1 MVRGLLWSAAAL
13 SGANGL
19 GMRTAWADDEAPTG
33 FGDVVAQAQALAER
47 EFGDRPPAGPGE
59 LAELTY
65 DQYHDIRFRREHA
78 LWVEQG
84 LGFEVDLFH
93 PGFRFMR
100 PVEVYDVDGT
110 GGHPV
115 TLSPEMFDYGPRVT
129 PPASDTDLAF
139 TGFRARAPINAP
151 DRLDEFAVFQG
162 GTRFRAVGSGQRYGV
177 SARGLAINTADAD
190 GEEFPD
196 FTAFWLIRPVQGD
209 STMTVL
215 ALMDSPS
222 IAGAY
227 RFQIRPGEST
237 VIDVDT
243 VLFPRR
249 QVAKIGL
256 GPLTSMFLYDASA
269 RAGYDDFRTA
279 VHNSDGLQM
288 LTGNGERIFRPLAN
302 PSRLQISAFQDTN
315 PRGFGLVQRNRH
327 FADFQDLDS
336 RFDLRPSTWVEPVG
350 EWGPGS
356 VVLVEIPTDA
366 ETNDNIVAYWRP
378 SAPFEPGSRTDLSY
392 RLHYCSTPPDNV
404 PLARVAATRGGRGG
418 DGRRRLFV
426 IDFVGLPAIER
437 MPRAEVSQSNG
448 VILNVMAEPNPVDGS
463 YRVSFEVDPGDESLV
478 ELRVVLVGDAGPV
491 SETWLYRW
499 TSA

>member
-1 MVRGLLWSAAAL
+1 MRGLLWSAAAV
-13 SGANGL
+13 SGAHGF
-19 GMRTAWADDEAPTG
+19 GIRAAWADDEPPTG
-33 FGDVVAQAQALAER
+33 FGDVVEQARVLAER
-47 EFGDRPPAGPGE
+47 EFATPPPAGPGD
-59 LAELTY
+59 LAELSY
-65 DQYHDIRFRREHA
+65 EQYHDIRFRREHA
-78 LWVEQG
+78 LWVGQG

-100 PVEVYDVDGT
+100 PVDIYNVDEAGA
-110 GGHPV
+110 HPV
-115 TLSPEMFDYGPRVT
+115 ALAPEMFDYGPRVT
-129 PPASDTDLAF
+129 PPAPDSDLAF
-139 TGFRARAPINAP
+139 TGFRARYPINAP

-162 GTRFRAVGSGQRYGV
+162 GTRFRGVGSGQRYGV
-177 SARGLAINTADAD
+177 SARGLALNTADAE

-196 FTAFWLIRPVQGD
+196 FTAFWLMKPVQGD

-222 IAGAY
+222 LSGAY
-227 RFQIRPGEST
+227 RFQIRPGEAT

-249 QVAKIGL
+249 QLTKVGL

-269 RAGYDDFRTA
+269 RVGYDDFRTA

-315 PRGFGLVQRNRH
+315 PRGFGLVQRNRR
-327 FADFQDLDS
+327 FADFQDLEA
-336 RFDLRPSTWVEPVG
+336 RFDLRPSTWVEPIG
-350 EWGPGS
+350 DWGPGA
-356 VVLVEIPTDA
+356 VILVEIPTEA

-378 SAPFEPGSRTDLSY
+378 STPFEPGSRTELSY

-426 IDFVGLPAIER
+426 IDFVGLPAAER

>member
-1 MVRGLLWSAAAL
+1 MT
-13 SGANGL
+13 
-19 GMRTAWADDEAPTG
+19 MRAAWASETG
-33 FGDVVAQAQALAER
+33 PAGTPASFEDVVGQAQTLA
-47 EFGDRPPAGPGE
+47 GQDYKARPAAGPGD
-59 LAELTY
+59 LAELSY
-65 DQYHDIRFRREHA
+65 EQYQDIRFRREHA
-78 LWVEQG
+78 LWIGQE

-100 PVEVYDVDGT
+100 PVDIYNVNETGT
-110 GGHPV
+110 HPV
-115 TLSPEMFDYGPRVT
+115 ALAPEMFDYGPRVNA
-129 PPASDTDLAF
+129 PSAPEGLSF
-139 TGFRARAPINAP
+139 TGFRARYPLNAP
-151 DRLDEFAVFQG
+151 DRIDEFAVFQG

-177 SARGLAINTADAD
+177 SARGLAIATADAE

-196 FTAFWLIRPVQGD
+196 FTAFWLMKPVQGD

-222 IAGAY
+222 ITGAY

-243 VLFPRR
+243 ALFPRR
-249 QVAKIGL
+249 QVTKIGL
-256 GPLTSMFLYDASA
+256 GPLTSMFLYDSSS
-269 RAGYDDFRTA
+269 RAGYDDFRTS

-302 PSRLQISAFQDTN
+302 PSRLQLSAFLDTN
-315 PRGFGLVQRNRH
+315 PRGFGLVQRSRR
-327 FADFQDLDS
+327 FSDFQDMDA

-350 EWGPGS
+350 EWGTGS
-356 VVLVEIPTDA
+356 VVLVEIPTEA

-378 SAPFEPGSRTDLSY
+378 SAPFEPGTRTDLSY
-392 RLHYCSTPPDNV
+392 RMHFCSTPPDNV

-426 IDFVGLPAIER
+426 LDFVGLPASER
-437 MPRAEVSQSNG
+437 MPHAEVSQSNG
-448 VILNVMAEPNPVDGS
+448 VILNVTTRPNPVDGS
-463 YRVSFEVDPGDESLV
+463 YRLSFEVDPGDESLV
-478 ELRVVLVGDAGPV
+478 ELRALLVGDSGPV

>member
-1 MVRGLLWSAAAL
+1 MTGVQGSGL
-13 SGANGL
+13 
-19 GMRTAWADDEAPTG
+19 RPVWADDEPPTSFDDIVG
-33 FGDVVAQAQALAER
+33 QARALAER
-47 EFGDRPPAGPGE
+47 DFANPPQAGPDD
-59 LAELTY
+59 LAGLSYE
-65 DQYHDIRFRREHA
+65 QYHDIRFRREHA

-100 PVEVYDVDGT
+100 PVDMFDVDESGV
-110 GGHPV
+110 HP
-115 TLSPEMFDYGPRVT
+115 LSLAPDMFDYGPRVT
-129 PPASDTDLAF
+129 PPASDADLAF
-139 TGFRARAPINAP
+139 TGFRVRAPLNAP

-162 GTRFRAVGSGQRYGV
+162 GTRFRAVGSGQTYGV
-177 SARGLAINTADAD
+177 SARGLAINTADAE

-196 FTAFWLIRPVQGD
+196 FTAFWLMKPVRGD

-222 IAGAY
+222 ITGAY
-227 RFQIRPGEST
+227 RFQIRPGEAT

-302 PSRLQISAFQDTN
+302 PSLLQISAFQDNN
-315 PRGFGLVQRNRH
+315 PRGFGLVQRNRR
-327 FADFQDLDS
+327 FADFQDLDA
-336 RFDLRPSTWVEPVG
+336 RFDLRPSTWVEPIG
-350 EWGPGS
+350 DWGSGA
-356 VVLVEIPTDA
+356 VILVEIPTEA

-378 SAPFEPGSRTDLSY
+378 STPLEPGSRTDLSY
-392 RLHYCSTPPDNV
+392 RLHYCTTPPDNV

-426 IDFVGLPAIER
+426 IDFVGLPAAER

-448 VILNVMAEPNPVDGS
+448 VILNVTAEPNPVDGS

>member
-1 MVRGLLWSAAAL
+1 MRGLLWSAAAL
-13 SGANGL
+13 SGARGA
-19 GMRTAWADDEAPTG
+19 GFRTAWADDVPTG
-33 FGDVVAQAQALAER
+33 FDDIVARAQALAAR
-47 EFGDRPPAGPGE
+47 EFDDGPSAGPGD
-59 LAELTY
+59 LAELSY
-65 DQYHDIRFRREHA
+65 EQYHDIRFRREHA
-78 LWVEQG
+78 LWVDQG

-100 PVEVYDVDGT
+100 PVEIYDVDGT
-110 GGHPV
+110 GARQIS
-115 TLSPEMFDYGPRVT
+115 LSPDMFEYGPRVT
-129 PPASDTDLAF
+129 APAPDAELAF

-162 GTRFRAVGSGQRYGV
+162 GTRFKAVGSGQRYGV
-177 SARGLAINTADAD
+177 SARGLAINTADAE

-196 FTAFWLIRPVQGD
+196 FAAFWLMKPAQGD

-215 ALMDSPS
+215 ALMESPS
-222 IAGAY
+222 LAGAY
-227 RFQIRPGEST
+227 RFQIRPGEAT

-249 QVAKIGL
+249 QLAKVGL
-256 GPLTSMFLYDASA
+256 GPLTSMFLYDASS

-302 PSRLQISAFQDTN
+302 PSRLQISGFLDTN
-315 PRGFGLVQRNRH
+315 PRGFGLVQRNRR
-327 FADFQDLDS
+327 FSDFQDLDA
-336 RFDLRPSTWVEPVG
+336 RFDLRPSTWVEPIG
-350 EWGPGS
+350 DWGAGA
-356 VVLVEIPTDA
+356 VILVEIPTEA

-378 SAPFEPGSRTDLSY
+378 STPFEPGSRTDLSY
-392 RLHYCSTPPDNV
+392 RMHFCSTPPDNV

-426 IDFVGLPAIER
+426 IDFVGLPAAER
-437 MPRAEVSQSNG
+437 MPRAEVSQSIG